1 MDLHIKNATIIA
13 PGNPHH
19 GQVRSVLIRE
29 GYIQKIGET
38 PFEGEDA
45 PVLEAEGLHLSIG
58 WMDFG
63 VQVGDPG
70 LEHRETLHTAG
81 AAAAAGGFTAVAAL
95 PNTDPVIDTKSGVQY
110 IRRNAE
116 GKLVNFHPMGALT
129 LKCAGREITEM
140 IDMQRAGAVAFTD
153 GPIALQHTGVMLRA
167 LNYVKAFG
175 GVVVNQPLDDHLR
188 HGGQVHEGIVST
200 SLGMP
205 GIPSIA
211 EEVMV
216 RRDLHL
222 LEYTESRLHLA
233 NISTAG
239 AVQMIREAKA
249 KGLQVTASVA
259 IMNLVYEDEATS
271 TFDSNFKV
279 LPPLRSATDRAALK
293 AGVLDGTIDIIA
305 SNHQPLEEEA
315 KKLEFPYA
323 EFGVTG
329 LETLYALCRTH
340 LSDWLTDELLI
351 EKIAVNPRRILGLD
365 LPEIKEGAM
374 AELTLFQPDAQWVY
388 DRSRVYSRSLNSPV
402 LGQELRG
409 RALAVANNNQSFVN
423 AHS

>member
-1 MDLHIKNATIIA
+1 MDLHIKNARVIA

-19 GQVRSVLIRE
+19 GEVRSVVIRE
-29 GYIQKIGET
+29 GYIQKIEEQPT
-38 PFEGEDA
+38 DQEGI
-45 PVLEAEGLHLSIG
+45 PILEADDLHLSIG

-63 VQVGDPG
+63 AQAGDPG

-95 PNTDPVIDTKSGVQY
+95 PNTDPIVDSKSGVQY
-110 IRRNAE
+110 ICKNAE

-129 LKCAGREITEM
+129 LKCAGKEITEM
-140 IDMQRAGAVAFTD
+140 IDMERAGAVAFTD
-153 GPIALQHTGVMLRA
+153 GPRALQHTGVMLRA
-167 LNYVKAFG
+167 LNYVKTFD
-175 GVVVNQPLDDHLR
+175 GVVVNQPLDEQLR
-188 HGGQVHEGIVST
+188 HGGQVHEGVVST

-205 GIPSIA
+205 GIPAVA

-239 AVQMIREAKA
+239 AVQMVREAKA

-259 IMNLVYEDEATS
+259 VMNLVYEDEATT
-271 TFDSNFKV
+271 TFDSNYKV
-279 LPPLRSATDRAALK
+279 LPPLRSAADREALRE
-293 AGVLDGTIDIIA
+293 GVLDGTIDVIA

-323 EFGVTG
+323 DFGATG

-340 LSDWLTDELLI
+340 LSGWLKDELLV
-351 EKIAVNPRRILGLD
+351 EKIAYHPRRILGVS
-365 LPEIKEGAM
+365 LPEFREGAP
-374 AELTLFQPDAQWVY
+374 AELTLFQPDAKWVY
-388 DRSRVYSRSLNSPV
+388 DRSRVYSRSFNSPV
-402 LGQELRG
+402 LGQELQG
-409 RALAVANNNQSFVN
+409 RAIAVLNNNQSFVN